1 MKWWIEVSRE
11 VLFLEVDISKK
22 VNKIVVF
29 GLAGIVAAALIC
41 SAAVWFWHS
50 HRAYMTVK
58 DAKIASTMVSV
69 KAQAPGT
76 IEEVLAADGDAVS
89 PGQVIAKIK
98 VKVSDEQIKQ
108 LEQSLDLAKKHY
120 TEVLAGT
127 TVAKPVSGGASADTG
142 ASQADVERAAKTR
155 DRMQQLY
162 AIGAI
167 SAVRYQQA
175 EAQYEAAAASA
186 GGGQESAPSYE
197 SVSTPSSPEAIKA
210 AQIQVNQAQLALD
223 TAKKNMEATEITAP
237 IAGTLYYTQVK
248 PGTDIAEGQ
257 PIFNIG
263 DAANIW
269 LELSLTKEQKDS
281 VRLGQFVSYTIDGK
295 DMQGTVLDI
304 EEPKDGQG
312 SDAGATEN
320 APAPDAV
327 SDVVKVKVS
336 LPSDV
341 PEDIKPGVTAVARIA
356 LNG

>member
-1 MKWWIEVSRE
+1 M
-11 VLFLEVDISKK
+11 EVDISKK

-29 GLAGIVAAALIC
+29 GLAGVVAAALIC
-41 SAAVWFWHS
+41 SVAVWFWHS
-50 HRAYMTVK
+50 HRAYMTVNN
-58 DAKIASTMVSV
+58 AKIASTMVSV

-76 IEEVLAADGDAVS
+76 IEEILVADGDTVS

-127 TVAKPVSGGASADTG
+127 TVAKPVSGGSTLSAG

-175 EAQYEAAAASA
+175 EAQYEAVAASA
-186 GGGQESAPSYE
+186 GGAEESTPSYE

-210 AQIQVNQAQLALD
+210 AQVQINQAQLALD

-237 IAGTLYYTQVK
+237 IAGTLYYSQAKV
-248 PGTDIAEGQ
+248 GTDIAEGQ

-269 LELSLTKEQKDS
+269 LELTLTKAQKDS
-281 VRLGQFVSYTIDGK
+281 VRLGQFVSYSIDGK

-304 EEPKDGQG
+304 EEPK
-312 SDAGATEN
+312 AAAEATEGATEN
-320 APAPDAV
+320 APTTDVDSDA
-327 SDVVKVKVS
+327 VKVKVS

-341 PEDIKPGVTAVARIA
+341 PDDIKPGVAAVARIA

>member
-1 MKWWIEVSRE
+1 M
-11 VLFLEVDISKK
+11 EVDISKK
-22 VNKIVVF
+22 VNRIVVF

-76 IEEVLAADGDAVS
+76 IEEILVADGDAVS
-89 PGQVIAKIK
+89 PGEVIAKIK

-127 TVAKPVSGGASADTG
+127 TVAKPVNGGTAVDAG
-142 ASQADVERAAKTR
+142 ASQADVDRAAKTR

-175 EAQYEAAAASA
+175 EAQYEAVAAAA
-186 GGGQESAPSYE
+186 GGSQESAPSYE

-210 AQIQVNQAQLALD
+210 AQTQINQAQLALD

-237 IAGTLYYTQVK
+237 IAGTLYYTEAK
-248 PGTDIAEGQ
+248 AGTDIAEGQ

-269 LELSLTKEQKDS
+269 LELSLTKEQKDA

-304 EEPKDGQG
+304 EEPKAAEQ

-320 APAPDAV
+320 APAADAGA
-327 SDVVKVKVS
+327 DTVKVKVS

-341 PEDIKPGVTAVARIA
+341 SDDIKPGVAAIARIA